1 MANGQEAGWHSRTGG
16 TKMEFGLREALIS
29 VGFLVIAAILLDGWR
44 RMRQAR
50 QGELGMPSDMGGSCD
65 DDWEYYRGE
74 LPNGGARKVEL
85 RQEPGLSDAD
95 ELPPQFASRP
105 DNLEQTPS
113 LEMHGT
119 EPEFGDADLGSF
131 DMSRSDDLDTVG
143 KARPARRAA
152 TPADNPLFED
162 DDALLRARADQEHR
176 LQKHSR
182 DKVRRQPDPEPVKA
196 RSVAAEEEGN
206 LKLDVESV
214 QDVIVVNVMARHGQE
229 FLGTDLQRV
238 LQSCGFHHGEMNI
251 YHRFEQHNGRGGLL
265 FSVANVIEPGTFD
278 PENMEDFVTPGVCLF
293 MKLPGPKRA
302 VSAFDV
308 MIDSARKLASQMG
321 GDMKD
326 EHHSVMTQQTI
337 EHYRQRVLDFER
349 KMLSQRALPR

>member
-1 MANGQEAGWHSRTGG
+1 
-16 TKMEFGLREALIS
+16 MEFGLREALIS

-50 QGELGMPSDMGGSCD
+50 HGELGMPTDLGGSCD

-74 LPNGGARKVEL
+74 LPNGGARRVEL
-85 RQEPGLSDAD
+85 RKEPGIGEPEDQPIRNTD
-95 ELPPQFASRP
+95 EYDTLQQP
-105 DNLEQTPS
+105 PS
-113 LEMHGT
+113 LDARGV
-119 EPEFGDADLGSF
+119 EPEFGEADLGSF
-131 DMSRSDDLDTVG
+131 DMARSDDLDAVG
-143 KARPARRAA
+143 RARPVRHQHTA
-152 TPADNPLFED
+152 TPDDPLFED
-162 DDALLRARADQEHR
+162 DDALMRARADQEHR

-182 DKVRRQPDPEPVKA
+182 DTGKRKPASEPAKQP
-196 RSVAAEEEGN
+196 AATTDDAN

-229 FLGTDLQRV
+229 FVGTDLQRV
-238 LQSCGFHHGEMNI
+238 LQSCGFHHGDMNI

-278 PENMEDFVTPGVCLF
+278 PDNMEEFVTPGVCLF

-308 MIDSARKLASQMG
+308 MIDAARKLASQLG

-349 KMLSQRALPR
+349 KLLSQRALPR